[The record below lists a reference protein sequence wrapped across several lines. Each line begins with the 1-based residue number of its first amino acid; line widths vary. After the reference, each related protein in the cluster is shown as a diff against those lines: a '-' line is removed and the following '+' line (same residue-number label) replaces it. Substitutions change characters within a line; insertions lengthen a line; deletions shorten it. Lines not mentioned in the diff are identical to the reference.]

1 MFRLRLPR
9 NGSPLANALLV
20 LAGVVAGVGVSI
32 VRDQAPDTLQ
42 AKDETP
48 AESRMARLHRRDSHS
63 TDSQHLASDHAAR
76 ATSLDEDETP
86 IWELSTQ
93 ERGQHFR
100 EAGAQA
106 AKEDL
111 HQALASAT
119 AMESAQDR
127 LDFYRGIFGEWAKDD
142 AEGALSHA
150 QSEFP
155 AGQLRSE
162 VIGIAMNKWG
172 QERPRDAW
180 LWAEKNLQGPL
191 KERALTDLTVG
202 WTRRNPTEAATW
214 LAASGLTSQTLFTAL
229 PGTWAESDPVA
240 AAAWVKGL
248 PPGKPR
254 DTAEVVVAG
263 VIAEDDPAGAAD
275 EYKGTIDE
283 GNNPAVAFTI
293 ANIWASTDPAAA
305 AEWVA
310 TLPEGPSKQEA
321 AATLATV
328 WASSDIRGAV
338 GWTNQIQDPLVK
350 KQVVSNIGTTWAAID
365 PAAALEWLDAQ
376 PQEVAT
382 DGITG
387 AFYSWAG
394 TDPVGLREWIDDGD
408 AGTHTDRARQSLADV
423 LSQQNLPDALDLALG
438 MTSEVARD
446 QAAARYFREWRK
458 RDDASAQDWLDANWA
473 SLPDSTRGELAKEQ
487 ARIAVQK

>member
-20 LAGVVAGVGVSI
+20 LAGVAAGVGISMLPGDPEI
-32 VRDQAPDTLQ
+32 
-42 AKDETP
+42 P
-48 AESRMARLHRRDSHS
+48 AQSRMDLRARKPDRAAKLAPNH
-63 TDSQHLASDHAAR
+63 DSQRLVSDHAPDADP
-76 ATSLDEDETP
+76 LDEDEMP
-86 IWELSTQ
+86 AAGLGTQ

-111 HQALASAT
+111 HQALASAA
-119 AMESAQDR
+119 AMASAQDR
-127 LDFYRGIFGEWAKDD
+127 LDFYRGIFGEWSKDD
-142 AEGALSHA
+142 PEGALVHA
-150 QSEFP
+150 KSEFA

-191 KERALTDLTVG
+191 KDRALTDLTVG

-214 LAASGLTSQTLFTAL
+214 LAASGLTSQPLFTAL
-229 PGTWAESDPVA
+229 PGTWAESDPAA

-248 PPGKPR
+248 SPGKTR
-254 DTAEVVVAG
+254 DTAEVAVAG
-263 VIAEDDPAGAAD
+263 VIAHEDPAKAA
-275 EYKGTIDE
+275 EEFKEPIAE
-283 GNNPAVAFTI
+283 GKNPAVAFTI
-293 ANIWASTDPAAA
+293 ANIWATTDPTAA

-328 WASSDIRGAV
+328 WASSDIQGAV

-376 PQEVAT
+376 PQEVAA

-394 TDPVGLREWIDDGD
+394 TDPVGLREWIDAGD
-408 AGTHTDRARQSLADV
+408 AGTHADRARHSLADV
-423 LSQQNLPDALDLALG
+423 LSQQNVPDALDLALG